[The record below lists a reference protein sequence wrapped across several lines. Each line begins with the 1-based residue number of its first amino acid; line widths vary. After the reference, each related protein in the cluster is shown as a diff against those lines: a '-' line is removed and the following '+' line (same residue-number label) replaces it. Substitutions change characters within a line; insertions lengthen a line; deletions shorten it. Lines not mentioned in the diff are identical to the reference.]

1 MATVNTDDAAER
13 AAGEAPSPAAS
24 EPERR
29 RVVAGAQAAGDEV
42 SLREL
47 YLILRRRSPWIALM
61 AVLVGLAAYVYLSS
75 RPATF
80 VAEATTIVAPPPI
93 EADLGTGVRFRPE
106 ATVPFDTYV
115 TLAFSRGV
123 LEQVLPFHER
133 SDINQLEQALEL
145 ERIAGSA
152 TQPNRFLAVAHQVR
166 SRDPEVAAASA
177 EAWVAATVEHVR
189 ALLLENLDA
198 VELITGDA
206 LTIARERLRSSESAL
221 ERYRAEAEPDA
232 LRARLAALDEAWAL
246 LELDALASSAALAAR
261 EAEREALL
269 VQRDLLGGDVGVVL
283 AEAPEGVV
291 ALDGAI
297 ASLEGRLAALRAET
311 ERVRELQQGVRV
323 QRAAIA
329 AELSEATVRI
339 TELERGAREAR
350 QSVDT
355 LAAIDPNVAYIAQVA
370 SSGVGVLSEA
380 SVPSAAEPRRAA
392 LVAVLAVV
400 VTAFA
405 GAVMALLAEAVR
417 APDDRGAPR
426 HAEAKG

>member
-1 MATVNTDDAAER
+1 MAVVNTDDTADGAASV
-13 AAGEAPSPAAS
+13 GPSTAAS
-24 EPERR
+24 EAERR
-29 RVVAGAQAAGDEV
+29 QVVAVAQGAGDEV

-47 YLILRRRSPWIALM
+47 YLILRRRSPWIVLM
-61 AVLVGLAAYVYLSS
+61 AVLVGLAAYAYLAL
-75 RPATF
+75 RPATYL
-80 VAEATTIVAPPPI
+80 AEATTIVAPPPV

-123 LEQVLPFHER
+123 LEQVLPLHER

-152 TQPNRFLAVAHQVR
+152 TQPSRFLAVAHQVR

-177 EAWVAATVEHVR
+177 EAGVAATVTNVR

-198 VELITGDA
+198 VELLTGDA
-206 LTIARERLRSSESAL
+206 LTVARERLRSSESAL

-232 LRARLAALDEAWAL
+232 LRARLAALDEAWVT
-246 LELDALASSAALAAR
+246 LERAALATSAALAAR
-261 EAEREALL
+261 DAEREALL
-269 VQRDLLGGDVGVVL
+269 AQRGVVGAEMGVVL
-283 AEAPEGVV
+283 AEAPEVV
-291 ALDGAI
+291 VTLDGAI

-323 QRAAIA
+323 QRAAVA

-339 TELERGAREAR
+339 TELERAAREAR

-370 SSGVGVLSEA
+370 SSGVSVLSEA
-380 SVPSAAEPRRAA
+380 SVPSAAEPRRAG

-405 GAVMALLAEAVR
+405 GAVLALLAEAVR
-417 APDDRGAPR
+417 APDDRRPPG
-426 HAEAKG
+426 HVEATG